1 MHIAICDDN
10 IADRKH
16 LERLLSRE
24 SDKRQGTP
32 DILYVD
38 SYGDWDNFFH
48 NPFLYDMF
56 FIDMVSQPDLAK
68 KMVLKLREMDI
79 NAPIVMYSS
88 KIDYESVDG
97 LPQDIVFMKKP
108 YIPEPLPELLKLGD
122 AHVIGHIET
131 IPLHCPDVLHAVAI
145 RDIFYIYT
153 TKENRF
159 MLCLKNGSLIEIKED
174 IGALQ
179 LALAPYHE
187 FMRITKK
194 VIVNLKLVTLITPFS
209 IMMQDY
215 KEFYYSPFRYKEMK
229 EAKDSI
235 DVYE

>member
-32 DILYVD
+32 NLLYVD

-56 FIDMVSQPDLAK
+56 FIDMVSKPDLAK

-79 NAPIVMYSS
+79 DAPIVMYSS
-88 KIDYESVDG
+88 KIDYESVPG
-97 LPQDIVFMKKP
+97 LPEDIVFMKKP
-108 YIPEPLPELLKLGD
+108 YIPDPLPELLKLGD

-131 IPLHCPDVLHAVAI
+131 IPLHCPEDIHAIAI
-145 RDIFYIYT
+145 RDIFYVYT

-159 MLCLKNGSLIEIKED
+159 MLCMKNGSLIEIGED
-174 IGALQ
+174 IGAIQ
-179 LALAPYHE
+179 QALAPYHE
-187 FMRITKK
+187 FTRISKK
-194 VIVNLKLVTLITPFS
+194 VIVNMKLVTLITPFS

-215 KEFYYSPFRYKEMK
+215 REFHYSPFRYKEMK
-229 EAKDSI
+229 EAKASVD
-235 DVYE
+235 DYQ